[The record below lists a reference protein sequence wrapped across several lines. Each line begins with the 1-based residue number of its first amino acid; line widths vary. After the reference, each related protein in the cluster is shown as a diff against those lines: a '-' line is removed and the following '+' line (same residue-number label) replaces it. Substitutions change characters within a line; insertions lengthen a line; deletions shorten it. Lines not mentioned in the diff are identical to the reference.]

1 MVYWDTVRSSSETT
15 RNEAP
20 CEVTGNGWREVTEA
34 VDTGNGE
41 EVNDTF
47 DVESSRCK
55 VTMEEVATRTCSVS
69 AVEEERR
76 AIEVGEGVLAGRA
89 KVLETLV
96 TSGENT
102 SILVAVEAMI
112 PLSSDHRAVIG
123 DGRVTFLTT

>member
-1 MVYWDTVRSSSETT
+1 
-15 RNEAP
+15 
-20 CEVTGNGWREVTEA
+20 VTGNGWREVTEA

-47 DVESSRCK
+47 DVDSSRCR
-55 VTMEEVATRTCSVS
+55 VTIEEVATRTCSVS
-69 AVEEERR
+69 AVDEARR

-102 SILVAVEAMI
+102 SILVAVEAII

-123 DGRVTFLTT
+123 EDRETVLTT